1 MDKMNLDNSFEP
13 VASIQIDDA
22 EALKLLTDPL
32 RSRMLDLLRA
42 QVQTAKEL
50 AQTLNL
56 SPKKLYYHLKLL
68 EERGLIRVVGT
79 RIVSGIIEKSYRATA
94 YLFLFDDD
102 VFRSADSAE
111 SPLPSGLQAVFE
123 TTRIQLEQSV
133 ADGTVELGENAAV
146 LQRLL
151 WMWGLQRFSG
161 QQAQEFYR
169 RFEELIL
176 EFHSSQPEPNA
187 DQYQDFRLFIAFF
200 PVKAFLQ
207 SPKKAE

>member
-1 MDKMNLDNSFEP
+1 MDEINLDNSFEP
-13 VASIQIDDA
+13 LASILVSDA
-22 EALKLLTDPL
+22 EALKLLADPL

-42 QVQTAKEL
+42 RVQTAKEL

-102 VFRSADSAE
+102 VFRSSDSVE

-133 ADGTVELGENAAV
+133 ADGTVELHENAEV
-146 LQRLL
+146 LRRLL
-151 WMWGLQRFSG
+151 WMWGLQRLSR
-161 QQAQEFYR
+161 QQAQEFYS
-169 RFEELIL
+169 RFEQLIG
-176 EFHSSQPEPNA
+176 EFQSSQPEPNA
-187 DQYQDFRLFIAFF
+187 DGDQAFRLFIALF
-200 PVKAFLQ
+200 PVKTFLQ
-207 SPKKAE
+207 APKKAD

>member
-1 MDKMNLDNSFEP
+1 MDETKLDNSFEP
-13 VASIQIDDA
+13 AVSMQIGDA
-22 EALKLLTDPL
+22 EALKLLADPL
-32 RSRMLDLLRA
+32 RSRILDLLRA

-68 EERGLIRVVGT
+68 EERGLIRIVST

-102 VFRSADSAE
+102 VFRSSANAE
-111 SPLPSGLQAVFE
+111 SQLPPGLQAVFE
-123 TTRIQLEQSV
+123 TTRIQLELSV
-133 ADGTVELGENAAV
+133 ADGLVDFGENATVAR
-146 LQRLL
+146 RLL

-169 RFEELIL
+169 RFEQLIL
-176 EFHSSQPEPNA
+176 EFHSSQPEPSA
-187 DQYQDFRLFIAFF
+187 DEYHDYRLFMALF

-207 SPKKAE
+207 SPKQAE

>member
-1 MDKMNLDNSFEP
+1 MDETKLDNSFEP
-13 VASIQIDDA
+13 VATIQINDA
-22 EALKLLTDPL
+22 EALKLLADPL
-32 RSRMLDLLRA
+32 RSRMLDLLRT

-50 AQTLNL
+50 AQTLKL

-79 RIVSGIIEKSYRATA
+79 RVVSGIIEKSYRATA

-102 VFRSADSAE
+102 VFRSTDSAE
-111 SPLPSGLQAVFE
+111 SPLPPGLQAIFE

-133 ADGTVELGENAAV
+133 AAGTVELGDNAKV

-151 WMWGLQRFSG
+151 WMWGLQRLSG

-169 RFEELIL
+169 RFEQLIS

-187 DQYQDFRLFIAFF
+187 DEYQDFRLFIAFF
-200 PVKAFLQ
+200 PVKAFLP